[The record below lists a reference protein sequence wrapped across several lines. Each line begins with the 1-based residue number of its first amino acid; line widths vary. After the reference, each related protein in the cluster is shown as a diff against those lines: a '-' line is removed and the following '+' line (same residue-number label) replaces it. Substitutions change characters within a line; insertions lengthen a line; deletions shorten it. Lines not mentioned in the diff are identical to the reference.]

1 MAKRNIYIFLVI
13 YICMTRSP
21 ILNQDVTRKCYTAS
35 FIVKEFSQLLTII
48 PADITVEV
56 NISRYNS
63 QK

>member
-1 MAKRNIYIFLVI
+1 
-13 YICMTRSP
+13 MTRRL

-35 FIVKEFSQLLTII
+35 FSVKEFSQLLTII